1 MDVFDYIKHG
11 PRVAKAVTDISKGV
25 GNLRGTR
32 RRTAVKSYNTSTQ
45 AQINQL
51 RRAINRNA
59 AELQTYRKQAT
70 TYTRTGTGVEET
82 IDISLSELITGDA
95 NFRENVLGDKF
106 RMRYYSLNFN
116 TNCDKLRVI
125 IYKPKDAGQKIDI
138 TSLTNGLIDHI
149 EPNAFQVLHDR
160 IINVQSTNRSDF
172 FHFSTAKKL
181 NFMTTINAQASDLV
195 KSGDL
200 RLLVVSAGAASDT
213 VVLSTMLKFQ
223 NK

>member
-11 PRVAKAVTDISKGV
+11 PKAVKAISTLSKGY

-32 RRTAVKSYNTSTQ
+32 RRTANTSYNLTTQ
-45 AQINQL
+45 AQIAQL
-51 RRAINRNA
+51 RRAINRNS
-59 AELQTYRKQAT
+59 AELQTFRKQAKT
-70 TYTRTGTGVEET
+70 ATRTGTGVEET
-82 IDISLSELITGDA
+82 IDLSLSQLITADP

-106 RMRYYSLNFN
+106 RMKYYGINFS

-138 TSLTNGLIDHI
+138 SALSNGLIDHI
-149 EPNAFQVLHDR
+149 EPNAFNVLHDR
-160 IINVQSTNRSDF
+160 LINVQSTNRSDY
-172 FHFSTAKKL
+172 FHFSTAKRV

-200 RLLVVSAGAASDT
+200 RLLVVTAGAATDT
-213 VVLSTMLKFQ
+213 VVYSTMMKFQ